1 MKDRSQLGKR
11 QTRMGDLQDV
21 FGFLFEVGQ
30 PVNRRAPVIS
40 LDVHKRSAGYVAWLA
55 WSAPLSGTGLTVR
68 ELGHCTMFTVN

>member
-1 MKDRSQLGKR
+1 MKDTKQLGKR

-30 PVNRRAPVIS
+30 PVNRRAPVVS

-55 WSAPLSGTGLTVR
+55 WAAPLSASTYS
-68 ELGHCTMFTVN
+68 VN